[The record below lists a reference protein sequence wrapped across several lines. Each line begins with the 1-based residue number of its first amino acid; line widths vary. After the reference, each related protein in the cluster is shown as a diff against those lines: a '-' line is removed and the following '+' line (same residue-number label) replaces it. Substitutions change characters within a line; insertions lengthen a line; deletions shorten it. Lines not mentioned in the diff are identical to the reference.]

1 MAWHT
6 DSCMADTVRHR
17 TATGDVA
24 GEYVVDEGLPDR
36 RLVIRADT
44 SAKAI
49 RGRAGL
55 EQISGDEFAEH
66 FGQLAIDDEGKPM
79 TPTDVLSNRRLSGG
93 PLAAVRGG
101 REPGRRYVVMPV
113 GVGVLG

>member
-6 DSCMADTVRHR
+6 DSCIADTVRHR

-24 GEYVVDEGLPDR
+24 GEYVVDEGLRDR

-66 FGQLAIDDEGKPM
+66 FGQLAIDDEG
-79 TPTDVLSNRRLSGG
+79 
-93 PLAAVRGG
+93 
-101 REPGRRYVVMPV
+101 
-113 GVGVLG
+113 